1 MTKAD
6 LNEATDADTFN
17 LAEILDLAV
26 LKAELDKI
34 DIDQVKT
41 VPVDLSKLR
50 NVVDNDIVKKLCII
64 NWSLRLMPLALLS
77 FFKTSI

>member
-6 LNEATDADTFN
+6 LNVATDLDTFN

-34 DIDQVKT
+34 DLDQVKT

-64 NWSLRLMPLALLS
+64 N
-77 FFKTSI
+77 

>member
-41 VPVDLSKLR
+41 VPVNLSKLR
-50 NVVDNDIVKKLCII
+50 NVVDNDVVKKPCII
-64 NWSLRLMPLALLS
+64 N
-77 FFKTSI
+77 

>member
-6 LNEATDADTFN
+6 LNEATDVDTFN

-41 VPVDLSKLR
+41 VPVNLSKLR
-50 NVVDNDIVKKLCII
+50 NVVDNDVVKKLCII
-64 NWSLRLMPLALLS
+64 N
-77 FFKTSI
+77 

>member
-6 LNEATDADTFN
+6 LNEATDVDTFN

-26 LKAELDKI
+26 LKAELDEI

-64 NWSLRLMPLALLS
+64 N
-77 FFKTSI
+77 

>member
-6 LNEATDADTFN
+6 LNEATDVDTFN

-41 VPVDLSKLR
+41 VPVNFSKLR
-50 NVVDNDIVKKLCII
+50 NVVDNDVVKKPCII
-64 NWSLRLMPLALLS
+64 N
-77 FFKTSI
+77 

>member
-6 LNEATDADTFN
+6 LNEATDVDTFN

-41 VPVDLSKLR
+41 VAVNLSKLR
-50 NVVDNDIVKKLCII
+50 NVVDNDVVKKPCII
-64 NWSLRLMPLALLS
+64 N
-77 FFKTSI
+77 

>member
-6 LNEATDADTFN
+6 LNEATDVDTFN

-41 VPVDLSKLR
+41 VPVNLSKLR
-50 NVVDNDIVKKLCII
+50 NVVDNDVVKKPCII
-64 NWSLRLMPLALLS
+64 N
-77 FFKTSI
+77 

>member
-6 LNEATDADTFN
+6 LNEATDVDTFN

-64 NWSLRLMPLALLS
+64 N
-77 FFKTSI
+77 

>member
-6 LNEATDADTFN
+6 LNEVTDVDTFN

-41 VPVDLSKLR
+41 VPVNLSKLR
-50 NVVDNDIVKKLCII
+50 NVVDNDVVKKPCII
-64 NWSLRLMPLALLS
+64 N
-77 FFKTSI
+77 

>member
-6 LNEATDADTFN
+6 LNEATDVDTFN

-26 LKAELDKI
+26 LKAELDKV

-41 VPVDLSKLR
+41 VPVNLGKLR
-50 NVVDNDIVKKLCII
+50 NVVDNDVVKKLCII
-64 NWSLRLMPLALLS
+64 N
-77 FFKTSI
+77 

>member
-6 LNEATDADTFN
+6 LNEATYVDTFN

-41 VPVDLSKLR
+41 VPVNLSKLR
-50 NVVDNDIVKKLCII
+50 NVVDNDVVKKPCII
-64 NWSLRLMPLALLS
+64 N
-77 FFKTSI
+77 